1 MASRPFHPFPQHRNG
16 TVEDGR
22 CGWCACCVSVD
33 LQSSQRRARSRC
45 DDSVGGCGEAVG
57 GQGWSLSGEL
67 PGREACLVPYGPGQ
81 EGGYAGNVPHAY
93 DSVAARE
100 IGIAVW

>member
-1 MASRPFHPFPQHRNG
+1 MPQG
-16 TVEDGR
+16 AATTV
-22 CGWCACCVSVD
+22 WA
-33 LQSSQRRARSRC
+33 
-45 DDSVGGCGEAVG
+45 AVG
-57 GQGWSLSGEL
+57 KVWEGKGGVFLEDCQ
-67 PGREACLVPYGPGQ
+67 GREACLVPYGPGQ